1 MPESTPSYARKL
13 LSNLAGVGEVGLMMG
28 TGAITEAAGGIA
40 GLASLPFGGADTATN
55 VINRIQNY
63 TYQPRGSAA
72 QRWLQTAAPHI
83 RDVSEW
89 WRDETIEFEQNTGVP
104 SWITESIPIA
114 SLEIG
119 AGALGLKG
127 AGSAARQV
135 VRSDKLFTDEI
146 PKQIKKGE
154 RLSKKINNLSEEIR
168 KKNAADR
175 EWLNEQQIKD
185 KETFKRWEEVRKKT
199 EGKMSNV
206 RKRQQIIREIDE
218 LSPEEWKK
226 MYEDMPQEDKDFFNE
241 QGITVVDHQGIPMQR
256 VMGENVIEGPWKDSP
271 ILKDKQRISNEID
284 DIQLMKNKQYNRA
297 VDDSK
302 AEINEFTETWNI
314 LYGKTDDVGGTIKN
328 KVGSVIREKVNLDNH
343 PDIRD
348 NYIKNNSKLT
358 ALDRQI
364 DTAKNKGVDTKI
376 LENKKDKL
384 LSDIWEQE
392 VNIMANE
399 KASGRMDLTDFLQR
413 PVDPF

>member
-1 MPESTPSYARKL
+1 MPESTPSYARKF
-13 LSNLAGVGEVGLMMG
+13 LSNLGGIGEVGLMMG
-28 TGAITEAAGGIA
+28 TGFGTEVAGGLT
-40 GLASLPFGGADTATN
+40 GLASLPFVGAEGAGN
-55 VINRIQNY
+55 VIDRIQNY

-72 QRWLQTAAPHI
+72 QRWLQSAAPHI
-83 RDVSEW
+83 KGVADY
-89 WRDETIEFEQNTGVP
+89 WRDEAIEFEQNTGVP

-154 RLSKKINNLSEEIR
+154 KLSKEITDLSEEIR

-175 EWLNEQQIKD
+175 EWLKEQQIKD

-218 LSPEEWKK
+218 ISPEEWKK
-226 MYEDMPQEDKDFFNE
+226 MYEDMPQADKDFLAE
-241 QGITVVDHQGIPMQR
+241 QGITVVNEQGIPMQR
-256 VMGENVIEGPWKDSP
+256 VTGENVIEGPWKDSP
-271 ILKDKQRISNEID
+271 GLKDKQRMSNEID

-297 VDDSK
+297 VDDAK

-314 LYGKTDDVGGTIKN
+314 LYGKTDDVGSTIKN

-364 DTAKNKGVDTKI
+364 DTAKNKGANTKI

>member
-1 MPESTPSYARKL
+1 MPESTSSYARKL

-28 TGAITEAAGGIA
+28 TGLGTEVAGGIA
-40 GLASLPFGGADTATN
+40 GLASLPFGGAQGAGN
-55 VINRIQNY
+55 VIDRIQNY

-83 RDVSEW
+83 KRVADY
-89 WRDETIEFEQNTGVP
+89 WRDEAIEFEQNTGFPREATMALPLV
-104 SWITESIPIA
+104 SAE
-114 SLEIG
+114 L
-119 AGALGLKG
+119 AGGGLALKG
-127 AGSAARQV
+127 ARQV
-135 VRSDKLFTDEI
+135 LRSDKLFTDEI
-146 PKQIKKGE
+146 PKQIKKGKK
-154 RLSKKINNLSEEIR
+154 LSKEITDLSEEIR
-168 KKNAADR
+168 KKNASDR
-175 EWLNEQQIKD
+175 EWLKQMN
-185 KETFKRWEEVRKKT
+185 KETGQMFKRWEEARKRI

-297 VDDSK
+297 VDDAK

-364 DTAKNKGVDTKI
+364 DTAKNKGADIKI

-384 LSDIWEQE
+384 LGDIWEQE

>member
-1 MPESTPSYARKL
+1 
-13 LSNLAGVGEVGLMMG
+13 
-28 TGAITEAAGGIA
+28 
-40 GLASLPFGGADTATN
+40 
-55 VINRIQNY
+55 
-63 TYQPRGSAA
+63 
-72 QRWLQTAAPHI
+72 
-83 RDVSEW
+83 
-89 WRDETIEFEQNTGVP
+89 
-104 SWITESIPIA
+104 
-114 SLEIG
+114 
-119 AGALGLKG
+119 
-127 AGSAARQV
+127 
-135 VRSDKLFTDEI
+135 
-146 PKQIKKGE
+146 
-154 RLSKKINNLSEEIR
+154 
-168 KKNAADR
+168 
-175 EWLNEQQIKD
+175 
-185 KETFKRWEEVRKKT
+185 
-199 EGKMSNV
+199 
-206 RKRQQIIREIDE
+206 
-218 LSPEEWKK
+218 
-226 MYEDMPQEDKDFFNE
+226 MPQEDKDFFNE

-297 VDDSK
+297 VDDAK

-314 LYGKTDDVGGTIKN
+314 FYGKTDDVGGTIKN

-364 DTAKNKGVDTKI
+364 DTAKNKGADIKI

-384 LSDIWEQE
+384 LGDIWEQE

>member
-1 MPESTPSYARKL
+1 MPESTSSYARKL

-28 TGAITEAAGGIA
+28 TGLGTEVAGGIA
-40 GLASLPFGGADTATN
+40 GLASLPFGGAQGAGN
-55 VINRIQNY
+55 VIDRIQNY

-83 RDVSEW
+83 KRVADY
-89 WRDETIEFEQNTGVP
+89 WRDEAIEFEQNTGFPREATMALPLV
-104 SWITESIPIA
+104 SAE
-114 SLEIG
+114 L
-119 AGALGLKG
+119 AGGGLALKG
-127 AGSAARQV
+127 ARQV
-135 VRSDKLFTDEI
+135 LRSDKLFTDEI
-146 PKQIKKGE
+146 PKQIKKGKK
-154 RLSKKINNLSEEIR
+154 LSKEITDLSEEIR
-168 KKNAADR
+168 KKNASDR
-175 EWLNEQQIKD
+175 EWLKQMN
-185 KETFKRWEEVRKKT
+185 KETGQMFKRWEEARKRI

-297 VDDSK
+297 VDDAK

-314 LYGKTDDVGGTIKN
+314 FYGMPDDVGGTIKN

-364 DTAKNKGVDTKI
+364 DTAKNKGADIKI

-384 LSDIWEQE
+384 LGDIWEQE

-413 PVDPF
+413 PVDPFQ

>member
-28 TGAITEAAGGIA
+28 TGLGTEVAGGIA
-40 GLASLPFGGADTATN
+40 GLASLPFGGAQGAGN
-55 VINRIQNY
+55 VIDRIQNY

-83 RDVSEW
+83 KRVADY
-89 WRDETIEFEQNTGVP
+89 WRDEAIEFEQNTGFPREATMALPLV
-104 SWITESIPIA
+104 SAE
-114 SLEIG
+114 L
-119 AGALGLKG
+119 AGGGLALKG
-127 AGSAARQV
+127 ARQV
-135 VRSDKLFTDEI
+135 LRSDKLFTDEI
-146 PKQIKKGE
+146 PKQIKKGKK
-154 RLSKKINNLSEEIR
+154 LSKEITDLSEEIR
-168 KKNAADR
+168 KKNASDR
-175 EWLNEQQIKD
+175 EWLKQMN
-185 KETFKRWEEVRKKT
+185 KETGQMFKRWEEARKRI

-256 VMGENVIEGPWKDSP
+256 VMGENVIEGPWKDYP

-284 DIQLMKNKQYNRA
+284 DIQLMKNKQYNRD
-297 VDDSK
+297 VDDAK

-364 DTAKNKGVDTKI
+364 DTAKNKGADIKI

-384 LSDIWEQE
+384 LGDIWEQE

>member
-1 MPESTPSYARKL
+1 MPESTSSYARKL

-28 TGAITEAAGGIA
+28 TGLGTEVAGGIA
-40 GLASLPFGGADTATN
+40 GLASLPFGGAQGAGN
-55 VINRIQNY
+55 VIDRIQNY

-83 RDVSEW
+83 KRVADY
-89 WRDETIEFEQNTGVP
+89 WRDEAIEFEQNTGFPREATMALPLV
-104 SWITESIPIA
+104 SAE
-114 SLEIG
+114 L
-119 AGALGLKG
+119 AGGGLALKG
-127 AGSAARQV
+127 ARQV
-135 VRSDKLFTDEI
+135 LRSDKLFTDEI
-146 PKQIKKGE
+146 PKQIKKGKK
-154 RLSKKINNLSEEIR
+154 LSKEITDLSEEIR
-168 KKNAADR
+168 KKNASDR
-175 EWLNEQQIKD
+175 EWLKQMN
-185 KETFKRWEEVRKKT
+185 KETGQMFKRWEEARKRI

-297 VDDSK
+297 VDDAK

-314 LYGKTDDVGGTIKN
+314 FYGKTDDVGGTIKN

-364 DTAKNKGVDTKI
+364 DTAKNKGADIKI

-384 LSDIWEQE
+384 LGDIWEQE

>member
-1 MPESTPSYARKL
+1 MPESTSSYARKL

-28 TGAITEAAGGIA
+28 TGLGTEVAGGIA
-40 GLASLPFGGADTATN
+40 GLASLPFGGAQGAGN
-55 VINRIQNY
+55 VIDRIQNY

-83 RDVSEW
+83 KRVADY
-89 WRDETIEFEQNTGVP
+89 WRDEAIEFEQNTGFPREATMALPLV
-104 SWITESIPIA
+104 SAE
-114 SLEIG
+114 L
-119 AGALGLKG
+119 AGGGLALKG
-127 AGSAARQV
+127 ARQV
-135 VRSDKLFTDEI
+135 LRSDKLFTDEI
-146 PKQIKKGE
+146 PKQIKKGKK
-154 RLSKKINNLSEEIR
+154 LSKEITDLSEEIR
-168 KKNAADR
+168 KKNASDR
-175 EWLNEQQIKD
+175 EWLKQMN
-185 KETFKRWEEVRKKT
+185 KETGQMFKRWEEARKRI

-297 VDDSK
+297 VDDAK

-314 LYGKTDDVGGTIKN
+314 FYGKTDDVGGTIKN

-364 DTAKNKGVDTKI
+364 DTAKNKGADIKI

-384 LSDIWEQE
+384 LGDIWEQE

-413 PVDPF
+413 PVDPFQ